1 MVNLTDLLTYG
12 ASATRMQYQGNTSAI
27 QVTRGIA
34 AKYHC
39 SVTRVRDTK

>member
-12 ASATRMQYQGNTSAI
+12 ASATRNQYQGNTSAI
-27 QVTRGIA
+27 QVTRGTKI
-34 AKYHC
+34 